1 VLRDSFQSEIPTLN
15 VLAILALF
23 IKVFFGLLAG
33 VGYCCVVI
41 GLTLQS
47 TFAILKISLA
57 KSYQL
62 ISPLFE

>member
-1 VLRDSFQSEIPTLN
+1 MDSFQSGIFTLN
-15 VLAILALF
+15 ISAILSLL

-47 TFAILKISLA
+47 TFAILNISLA
-57 KSYQL
+57 KSHQL